1 MIWRRKTKKK
11 GINRLFST
19 IWFREQTTLKSSD
32 NVIFRVQPDVGV
44 QTHIAK
50 EQCVVEIKG
59 RVEIV
64 GREEAEMEAE
74 SLGKGLKP
82 LVNGLSIV
90 Q

>member
-1 MIWRRKTKKK
+1 M
-11 GINRLFST
+11 
-19 IWFREQTTLKSSD
+19 
-32 NVIFRVQPDVGV
+32 QPDVGV